1 MAVDQGTVY
10 LVMTATIGVIMLLV
24 SIFCK
29 DNKKEKQENRDVG
42 RQAAAAARAREELPP
57 GARRR
62 ARPRRNRMDNRDEGS
77 DEEALPLDTDDINP
91 FEDFEG
97 EGKKI
102 GKKKMLKLQA
112 KEEKKQQRLAEEEER
127 KERKEREALLEK
139 QRKKE
144 EEAMKAEETARAEEE
159 RIRKEEEERREQEEY
174 LKLKEAFSIEEEG
187 EEDVGPDLSSQSL
200 LQEFI
205 DYVKE
210 MKVIMLEDL
219 AAHFKIKTQDAV
231 DRVKDL
237 QENGQLTGVMDDRGK
252 FIYITVEELES
263 VAKFIKQHGRVSI
276 TDLAESSNRLINLT
290 PDNTEVQK
298 RLLTEVSA

>member
-10 LVMTATIGVIMLLV
+10 LVMTAIIGLTMLLV

-29 DNKKEKQENRDVG
+29 DNKKEKRERDVG
-42 RQAAAAARAREELPP
+42 RQAAAVARAREELPP

-62 ARPRRNRMDNRDEGS
+62 GRGRRNRMDNRDEGS
-77 DEEALPLDTDDINP
+77 DDEDLPLDQDEINP

-97 EGKKI
+97 GREKI

-144 EEAMKAEETARAEEE
+144 EEIMKAEEAARAEEE
-159 RIRKEEEERREQEEY
+159 RIRKEEEEKREHEEY

-187 EEDVGPDLSSQSL
+187 EEDVGPDLTSQSL

-237 QENGQLTGVMDDRGK
+237 QETGQLTGVMDDRGK

-276 TDLAESSNRLINLT
+276 SDLAESSNRLINLT

>member
-1 MAVDQGTVY
+1 MAVDQSTVY
-10 LVMTATIGVIMLLV
+10 LVMMAIVGLTMLLA

-29 DNKKEKQENRDVG
+29 DNKKEKREAREGG
-42 RQAAAAARAREELPP
+42 RQVPAAAGARPREELPP

-62 ARPRRNRMDNRDEGS
+62 GRRNRMANREEES
-77 DEEALPLDTDDINP
+77 DEEALPLDPDEINP

-97 EGKKI
+97 DGKKI

-112 KEEKKQQRLAEEEER
+112 KEEKRQQRLAEEEER
-127 KERKEREALLEK
+127 KEKKEREALLEK

-144 EEAMKAEETARAEEE
+144 EEMLKAEEAARAEQEKL
-159 RIRKEEEERREQEEY
+159 RKEEEERREEEEY
-174 LKLKEAFSIEEEG
+174 LKLKEAFSVEEEG
-187 EEDVGPDLSSQSL
+187 EEDIGPDLTSQSL

-205 DYVKE
+205 DYIKE

-231 DRVKDL
+231 DRIKDL
-237 QENGQLTGVMDDRGK
+237 QTEGHLTGVMDDRGK

-263 VAKFIKQHGRVSI
+263 VAKFMKQHGRVSI
-276 TDLAESSNRLINLT
+276 SDLAESSNRLINLN
-290 PDNTEVQK
+290 PDNAEVQK
-298 RLLTEVSA
+298 RLLTGVSA